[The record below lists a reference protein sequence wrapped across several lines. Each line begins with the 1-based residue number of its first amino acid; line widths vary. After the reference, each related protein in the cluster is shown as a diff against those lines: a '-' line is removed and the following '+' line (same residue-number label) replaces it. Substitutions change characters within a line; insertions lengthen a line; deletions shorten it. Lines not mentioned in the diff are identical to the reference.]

1 MAKITQWT
9 FNSDSCLFPPL
20 QQTSLYQKCARPLS
34 SSLFLLTSQ
43 WSCRRSRTSFPDSL
57 LNAMRPLV
65 GIPFVIQ
72 VAHCYCKNSTKHWLA
87 VVFSSV
93 FRICWTIFFVMGL
106 AAIIIGGFVVICA
119 GPLTNHKLYKVG
131 GALQLLGGKAKYR
144 IGGFFSNRSS
154 EAFFR
159 RRLSLEHFTV
169 CREISAPQ
177 KGEIV

>member
-1 MAKITQWT
+1 MTAAFPPSSANQPLPKVCEVA
-9 FNSDSCLFPPL
+9 FLFP
-20 QQTSLYQKCARPLS
+20 
-34 SSLFLLTSQ
+34 
-43 WSCRRSRTSFPDSL
+43 FPANKPVELWDEPHKFPGQPVER
-57 LNAMRPLV
+57 NAAT
-65 GIPFVIQ
+65 GWHHFVIQ
-72 VAHCYCKNSTKHWLA
+72 AAHCYCKNSTEHWLA

-159 RRLSLEHFTV
+159 RRLSWEHFKV
-169 CREISAPQ
+169 CREISDPQ
-177 KGEIV
+177 KKKLYNLLHL